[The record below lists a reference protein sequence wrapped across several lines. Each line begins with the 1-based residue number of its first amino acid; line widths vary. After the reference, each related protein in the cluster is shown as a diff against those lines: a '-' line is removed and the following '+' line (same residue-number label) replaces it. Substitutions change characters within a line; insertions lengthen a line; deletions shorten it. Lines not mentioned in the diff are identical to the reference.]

1 MIYIGH
7 RCSLGPPCDANCMSA
22 RDEISLEFQTMP
34 IRAECESC
42 GKVLNAKDDA
52 AGRRIKCPDC
62 GEPISVPGGRRK
74 KGARK
79 KSARRRPEPEGEPDL
94 SNLDFGRLASME
106 RRGESLGKGTVEEC
120 IECGEPVGEFS
131 DECPHCGEPI
141 QEIKK
146 RKKRAARRKQLAKDE
161 GQGKTL
167 IVEDKRNFEKEPSQS
182 PMIIVV
188 VIGVIA
194 LGAGGYFGWQ
204 VYQDSN
210 PAPASAPAD
219 DSADPA
225 TTPGAGATPGAAPT
239 TPGT

>member
-1 MIYIGH
+1 
-7 RCSLGPPCDANCMSA
+7 
-22 RDEISLEFQTMP
+22 MP
-34 IRAECESC
+34 IKAECESC

-94 SNLDFGRLASME
+94 SNLDFGRLAAME
-106 RRGESLGKGTVEEC
+106 RRGESLGTGTIEEC
-120 IECGEPVGEFS
+120 IECGEPVGELS

-146 RKKRAARRKQLAKDE
+146 VKKRAAKRKAAAQ
-161 GQGKTL
+161 KTL
-167 IVEDKRNFEKEPSQS
+167 IVEDKRNFEKEPSQA
-182 PMIIVV
+182 PMIVAA

-194 LGAGGYFGWQ
+194 LGVGGYFGWEY
-204 VYQDSN
+204 YQESN
-210 PAPASAPAD
+210 TAQASAPAED
-219 DSADPA
+219 TADPS
-225 TTPGAGATPGAAPT
+225 TTPGADGAAPT
-239 TPGT
+239 TPGAG